1 MDLPSSSLL
10 TAVTFFI
17 GDGLYAVGGSLVHS
31 FRLEEFG
38 ATTVA
43 PETAPPGDRMPPP
56 PREVPGSP
64 PADDEALEE
73 YRVRVAWMSSHEYS
87 FAEER

>member
-1 MDLPSSSLL
+1 MYEMDLPSSSLL

-38 ATTVA
+38 APTTGA
-43 PETAPPGDRMPPP
+43 PDAVPAGDRMPPGV
-56 PREVPGSP
+56 R
-64 PADDEALEE
+64 PASDDALEE
-73 YRVRVAWMSSHEYS
+73 YRIRVA
-87 FAEER
+87 